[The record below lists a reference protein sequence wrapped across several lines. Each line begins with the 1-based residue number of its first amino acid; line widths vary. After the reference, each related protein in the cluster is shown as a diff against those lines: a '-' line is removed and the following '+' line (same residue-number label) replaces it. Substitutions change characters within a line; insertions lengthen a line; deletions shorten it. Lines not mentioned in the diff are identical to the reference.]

1 MTHLASRVGVDDG
14 KEECY
19 SQAMPFGPDIVVSD
33 PESSDIVLVV
43 EAKTS
48 ERNLPTSESQLK
60 RYMVGMHCPVGILVT
75 PKRFRLYRD
84 RYLGTS
90 EDSITQVADFD
101 TKHVLKFE
109 ISEHDRGGEYQ
120 FVRLIQAWLEGLN
133 SEAGLRQLPDD
144 LRRAAQLYI
153 FPAVS
158 QGVVRARP
166 LRPPTNVR
174 AYST

>member
-1 MTHLASRVGVDDG
+1 MS
-14 KEECY
+14 
-19 SQAMPFGPDIVVSD
+19 FGPDIIVTD

-43 EAKTS
+43 EVKTS

-60 RYMVGMHCPVGILVT
+60 RYMVGMRCPVGILVT

-90 EDSITQVADFD
+90 EDSITRVADFD
-101 TKHVLKFE
+101 TEYALTFE
-109 ISEHDRGGEYQ
+109 ISEDDRRGEYH
-120 FVRLIQAWLEGLN
+120 FVRRIQTLLEGLN
-133 SEAGLRQLPDD
+133 SEAGLRELPDD
-144 LRRAAQLYI
+144 LRRAAQLYV

-158 QGVVRARP
+158 QGVVRARRP
-166 LRPPTNVR
+166 RPPTLVR